1 MIMAIIMILILF
13 VQNNSCLERRR
24 SFEKNLPVPFGPW
37 ESQSGPLLPCP
48 PPSVTPPPQPLEGK
62 EFDFYEH
69 WLKMH
74 TKMVTRTDDKVEYI
88 IEKEKPFTLRPDHE
102 YGTLHEAVVA
112 NDIIALK
119 RMLKSQSHRE
129 HLNSY
134 NMEGQT
140 PLQAAVEF
148 GSDQAIAYL
157 VQEGARA
164 NLQNRDG
171 EYTAWVLAQ
180 EYARSAAHMNV
191 VPLMVLS
198 QALAQKGELEGYAI
212 DKKKKRFKKDDF
224 KKPTSKP
231 KKIIR
236 LRRRTPIRE
245 ATPELPPENEYDSY
259 LLNV

>member
-1 MIMAIIMILILF
+1 MITTIIGIILILY
-13 VQNNSCLERRR
+13 VHNNSCLEKRR
-24 SFEKNLPVPFGPW
+24 SFEKNLPAPFGPW
-37 ESQSGPLLPCP
+37 ESHSGPLLPCP
-48 PPSVTPPPQPLEGK
+48 PPSVTPPPQLLENK
-62 EFDFYEH
+62 EFDFHEH

-74 TKMVTRTDDKVEYI
+74 TKMVTQADGKVEYI
-88 IEKEKPFTLRPDHE
+88 IEKEKPFAMRPDHE
-102 YGTLHEAVVA
+102 YCTLHEAVIA

-129 HLNSY
+129 HLDSY
-134 NMEGQT
+134 NIEGQT

-157 VQEGARA
+157 VQEGAHA
-164 NLQNRDG
+164 NFQNRDG
-171 EYTAWVLAQ
+171 EYTAWILAK
-180 EYARSAAHMNV
+180 EYARSVAHMNV

-198 QALAQKGELEGYAI
+198 QALAQKGELEEYAR

-224 KKPTSKP
+224 KKSTKP

-236 LRRRTPIRE
+236 LRRRVPVRE

>member
-1 MIMAIIMILILF
+1 M
-13 VQNNSCLERRR
+13 VSTQNNSCLERRR
-24 SFEKNLPVPFGPW
+24 SFEKNLSESYGPW
-37 ESQSGPLLPCP
+37 EPQSGPLFSCP

-62 EFDFYEH
+62 EFDFQEH

-74 TKMVTRTDDKVEYI
+74 TKMVTRADGQVEYI
-88 IEKEKPFTLRPDHE
+88 IEKEKPFTIRPDHE

-129 HLNSY
+129 YLDSY
-134 NMEGQT
+134 NREGQT

-148 GSDQAIAYL
+148 GCDQAIAYL
-157 VQEGARA
+157 VQEGARV

-171 EYTAWVLAQ
+171 EYTAWILAK
-180 EYARSAAHMNV
+180 EYARSSVHMNV

-198 QALAQKGELEGYAI
+198 QALAQKGELEEYAR
-212 DKKKKRFKKDDF
+212 DKKKKRFKKDDL
-224 KKPTSKP
+224 KKTTNKP

-236 LRRRTPIRE
+236 LRRRVPVRE